1 MNSGNLGSS
10 GLMNQQFGGGV
21 PANLSM
27 SAVIQR
33 QQQQARLQQQAQQ
46 QPQLGE
52 AAAFA
57 AGLPVGSNA
66 GIPGIARSTRSP
78 SDSAHSPLTPRGPQ
92 LQLQQLQQQPQSQ
105 QQQQQPQP
113 QQTQSM
119 DYQRAMLMDASQ
131 VQRGSPAPSAGFVN
145 AQQLASTFGAGIS
158 NSGSTGALGNGSYSV
173 SPPGS
178 AHSRTSF
185 SGTAAAPSP
194 NATTSGNWKTSGV
207 AISGNGGWP
216 GATGTNAGMGS
227 GMGGGMGLDPAAFT
241 YGGDNQAFG
250 TDGLVMDPMDP
261 PGIEFNDIFNIP
273 G

>member
-1 MNSGNLGSS
+1 MNSNLGSS
-10 GLMNQQFGGGV
+10 GLMNQQFGGGGAI

-27 SAVIQR
+27 SAVLQR

-52 AAAFA
+52 ATAFA
-57 AGLPVGSNA
+57 TGLPVGSSA

-78 SDSAHSPLTPRGPQ
+78 SDSTHSPLTPRGHQ
-92 LQLQQLQQQPQSQ
+92 QQLQQLQQQPQSQ
-105 QQQQQPQP
+105 QQQQQQQP
-113 QQTQSM
+113 HQTQSM
-119 DYQRAMLMDASQ
+119 DYQRAMLMDAGQ
-131 VQRGSPAPSAGFVN
+131 AQTGSPAPGAGFVN
-145 AQQLASTFGAGIS
+145 AQQLASAFGAGIG
-158 NSGSTGALGNGSYSV
+158 NAGSTGALANGSYSV

-185 SGTAAAPSP
+185 SGTPAAPSP
-194 NATTSGNWKTSGV
+194 NATTSGNWKTGGM
-207 AISGNGGWP
+207 AMGANGGWQ
-216 GATGTNAGMGS
+216 GAPGTNA
-227 GMGGGMGLDPAAFT
+227 GMGGGMGLDPAAFA

-250 TDGLVMDPMDP
+250 TDGLVMDSMDP